1 VDISQEQTNKKPRIH
16 KIHST
21 EFEWFKK
28 LKCPSEHVSVP
39 LGKEKKA
46 VTSGK
51 GSDLR
56 GKVDG
61 EGEGEWERGEPDLV
75 LDEGPAERM

>member
-1 VDISQEQTNKKPRIH
+1 MDISQEQTNKKPRIH

-21 EFEWFKK
+21 EFERFKK

-39 LGKEKKA
+39 LGREKKA
-46 VTSGK
+46 IIS
-51 GSDLR
+51 L
-56 GKVDG
+56 
-61 EGEGEWERGEPDLV
+61 EGEGLGRESGWGGGEPDLV